1 MLIYQLKI
9 SRMIPQTSYRLNV
22 NLDKISSFSLLPPTN
37 AGEIESFDCIVNPNL
52 HLYRLHAI
60 SENIKSIFMR
70 EEERQTRPRDTRRH
84 VRRFIATL

>member
-1 MLIYQLKI
+1 
-9 SRMIPQTSYRLNV
+9 MIPQTSYRLNV